1 MRILIVLILITSTT
15 ALRSQEADPLLE
27 RLNLSEIALLNQTDN
42 YITFPTDI
50 GNIEPL
56 IFEANINPSFIIR
69 ERKDS
74 NLIGV
79 LSTQIRIRMFNE
91 DSFPVRTPSY
101 IPTLSIYYLSPQTP
115 PTYHLSFFGKI
126 AHHSNGQEGPVY
138 NENGS
143 INLIDG
149 NFSTNY
155 LEGGLIKTSQNKR
168 YNALKVFK
176 SSIEYHPEIS
186 MEEALRSDYSSL
198 RWNNSWI
205 AYKIPFGPS
214 PSNTEK
220 RPHLSLKLETTLLLD
235 GYLDKKALDFNRI
248 NLSLTFYYHP
258 PFLEEVGFF
267 AQYYRG
273 MDYYNSYFKRQ
284 LSVLRFGIMT
294 EILRF

>member
-1 MRILIVLILITSTT
+1 MRFFIITILILS
-15 ALRSQEADPLLE
+15 ASSLRSQEADPLLE
-27 RLNLSEIALLNQTDN
+27 RIDLSKIALLNQTDN

-69 ERKDS
+69 ERQDS

-79 LSTQIRIRMFNE
+79 LSTQIRIRMYNE
-91 DSFPVRTPSY
+91 KSFPVRTPSY
-101 IPTLSIYYLSPQTP
+101 IPGISLFYLSPQSTP
-115 PTYHLSFFGKI
+115 SYHLVFFGKI
-126 AHHSNGQEGPVY
+126 AHHSNGQEGPVF
-138 NENGS
+138 NENGTV
-143 INLIDG
+143 NLIDG

-155 LEGGLIKTSQNKR
+155 LEGGVIKTSQNKR
-168 YNALKVFK
+168 HNALKVFK
-176 SSIEYHPEIS
+176 SSVEYHPELS
-186 MEEALRSDYSSL
+186 MEKELRSEYSSL
-198 RWNNSWI
+198 RWNNSWT
-205 AYKIPFGPS
+205 AYKIPLGPS
-214 PSNTEK
+214 NSAK
-220 RPHLSLKLETTLLLD
+220 RPHLSLKLETSLLLD
-235 GYLDKKALDFNRI
+235 GYQDKEAFDFDRI
-248 NLSLTFYYHP
+248 NFGLTFYYHP